1 MRGASDNSTG
11 PALMAMQNIFNA
23 QNPALT
29 LSGLNEQTRQL
40 QSMQGFAA
48 GNQGCESPPLSF
60 PLRRV
65 TDTGAWSFRVVSPHR
80 DARHAFMTVCSDHPS
95 R

>member
-1 MRGASDNSTG
+1 ME
-11 PALMAMQNIFNA
+11 MQNIFNA

-48 GNQGCESPPLSF
+48 GNQGCESPPIVL
-60 PLRRV
+60 PRRDRHQRLV
-65 TDTGAWSFRVVSPHR
+65 VPRRIAPPRRAPRVYDLV
-80 DARHAFMTVCSDHPS
+80 F
-95 R
+95 

>member
-11 PALMAMQNIFNA
+11 PALMEMQNIFSA

-48 GNQGCESPPLSF
+48 GNQGCESPPIVL
-60 PLRRV
+60 PLGV
-65 TDTGAWSFRVVSPHR
+65 TDTGAWLFHVVSPHR
-80 DARHAFMTVCSDHPS
+80 DARHAFMTSCSDHPS

>member
-1 MRGASDNSTG
+1 ME
-11 PALMAMQNIFNA
+11 MQNIFNA

-40 QSMQGFAA
+40 QSMQGLAA
-48 GNQGCESPPLSF
+48 GNQGCVRPLSSF
-60 PLRRV
+60 PLGV
-65 TDTGAWSFRVVSPHR
+65 TDTGAWLFRVVSPPR
-80 DARHAFMTVCSDHPS
+80 DARHAFMTSCSDPPS